1 MMAPQGLDIHFQEER
16 LEQGRNFMNK
26 LWNCSRFILMNIDD
40 DTQLDISTLNI
51 STLDETD
58 QWILH
63 KLNGIIQDVENSLDD
78 YKINDAIKKIYNFVW
93 RDYCDWY
100 IEFSKSK
107 IYGISD
113 TDRKEVLS
121 IAVYVLKN
129 ILKLLHPFAPFI
141 TEEIWSF
148 FNNDEV
154 LLATASYPK
163 IISEFKFSKQKE
175 NIEFLMSVISSI
187 RNIKTSLGVS
197 PKNEVTILCRGSSD
211 KTDILVKNKHHL
223 SQLVNVGS
231 IDFGE
236 NIEKPEQS
244 ATAVVENL
252 EIFLP
257 LKGLIDIKKEIERL
271 ESKINDIKARIDNV
285 KRKLDNKNFISRAP
299 EEIVNHEKKK
309 YNSYLEDYNKLVENH
324 SAVVSKK

>member
-1 MMAPQGLDIHFQEER
+1 MKKNKKVICIIPARGGSKGL
-16 LEQGRNFMNK
+16 RN
-26 LWNCSRFILMNIDD
+26 
-40 DTQLDISTLNI
+40 
-51 STLDETD
+51 
-58 QWILH
+58 
-63 KLNGIIQDVENSLDD
+63 
-78 YKINDAIKKIYNFVW
+78 
-93 RDYCDWY
+93 
-100 IEFSKSK
+100 
-107 IYGISD
+107 
-113 TDRKEVLS
+113 
-121 IAVYVLKN
+121 KN

-154 LLATASYPK
+154 LLTTASYPE

-257 LKGLIDIKKEIERL
+257 Q
-271 ESKINDIKARIDNV
+271 
-285 KRKLDNKNFISRAP
+285 NF
-299 EEIVNHEKKK
+299 
-309 YNSYLEDYNKLVENH
+309 LLVLTAKFSFSFYQQNFL
-324 SAVVSKK
+324 SFFTTIGF